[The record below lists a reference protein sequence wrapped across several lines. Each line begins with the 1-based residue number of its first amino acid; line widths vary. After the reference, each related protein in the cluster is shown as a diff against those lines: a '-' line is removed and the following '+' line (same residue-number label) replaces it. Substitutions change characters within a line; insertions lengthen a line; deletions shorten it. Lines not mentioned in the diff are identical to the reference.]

1 MKLYL
6 CDLALERARLAF
18 AKIEGFAPLNGI
30 PEKDNTASAEE
41 IATLKSEADKQLKIA
56 ADYIETC
63 GYHRRDEE
71 LAELQAV
78 LRGERK
84 FADLPPRV

>member
-1 MKLYL
+1 M
-6 CDLALERARLAF
+6 LEEDDPPKPAV
-18 AKIEGFAPLNGI
+18 PN
-30 PEKDNTASAEE
+30 AEE
-41 IATLKSEADKQLKIA
+41 IAKLKSDAAEQLRIA

-78 LRGERK
+78 LRGEKK